1 MATVDITGSTTR
13 DAGARMDNRPWYVRA
28 ASYQNNGDGGVITP
42 RKSRAIY
49 PRAGEL
55 TITVE
60 VGITCYI
67 TNPDGTE
74 YLVTIPEEDTPLWDV
89 IEDGI
94 AYPPDTQQSQLNTA
108 VGQYVET
115 NREQFRTYAAPVDP
129 EDPDT
134 LYQWVDA
141 NGDDVGDPVELVD
154 IVTVGWG
161 AVDWGGPGESP
172 ATDARSAIGAAT
184 CSTIAGLR
192 GMASVSAALGASDGY
207 VRVLGYAAAGDGGGG
222 MFRWDSADTTSDDNG
237 GTVIAPDGA
246 LAAHGRWKRILDGSG
261 VINARWFGVLPSAVD
276 CTRPMQNACDWLKAN
291 STYSS
296 VPFSGG
302 TIYIPEGQYHFL
314 FDEGDSGLETITV
327 DQWIHIAGAAGYATA
342 LVLDGHTSTDLE
354 YFFTF
359 SYTDG
364 DEAGYGGG
372 MHDLVFEG
380 NWNLEWPIRLNSWKS
395 ANFENIAAL
404 HVHGGILD
412 AVGTASSRL
421 GEDINLRNLR
431 IGGSGDLAQYGV
443 RFRAGAGSSWTDCRI
458 RDCHLIS
465 QSEAGIV
472 LDGVSRFTVVSNT
485 VGDNGVSG
493 GVKRAV
499 LVTNTQSNSWTADSG
514 YHDIDI
520 IYYESNAGGESADT
534 HIAVE
539 IETPTGQT
547 GYNRFN
553 RVANV
558 RSSEMSSGNTALL
571 KLADAVGGKTTNNT
585 YIHARGTIGS
595 DRTIQIGTGVNYT
608 YLYLDPNFARLWRTM
623 IKNQGNRTYIN
634 GVLSAGFAG
643 GALYPD
649 NTPLSGT
656 ADSGRI
662 IRDTTTGRTV
672 LMDAWNDPVL
682 IGPRPGV
689 DVVSPY
695 GAQRI
700 TSLATPAAPNVT
712 PHTAGS
718 TTWTYYV
725 VAIDKDG
732 NKTPPSP
739 AGSTALGAA
748 TLTSTDYNYV
758 TWMPV
763 DGAVK
768 YDLLQGD
775 TSHSVATNLVT
786 THYVDTGGSTSAY
799 TPSGSNP
806 TGKLTVDGSITTPSV
821 ATAAIKDANGANA
834 IAVTATGSAANY
846 WEISNAAAGST
857 VKQWAKGS
865 DTNIGVK
872 VIPKGSESFYIAADA
887 SQTSVAV
894 RADGSASTVDLVM
907 AGKGTGAKVRS
918 AAGGAEY
925 TRRTVAALTTSS
937 TLGADGDYVVFIG
950 SGGAPTLPTAVG
962 NTGFYQLKNTDTSAK
977 TIATTSS
984 QTIDGVT
991 TYTLPPGAA
1000 VEVIS
1005 DGSNWRIF

>member
-1 MATVDITGSTTR
+1 M
-13 DAGARMDNRPWYVRA
+13 P
-28 ASYQNNGDGGVITP
+28 
-42 RKSRAIY
+42 
-49 PRAGEL
+49 
-55 TITVE
+55 
-60 VGITCYI
+60 
-67 TNPDGTE
+67 
-74 YLVTIPEEDTPLWDV
+74 
-89 IEDGI
+89 
-94 AYPPDTQQSQLNTA
+94 
-108 VGQYVET
+108 
-115 NREQFRTYAAPVDP
+115 
-129 EDPDT
+129 
-134 LYQWVDA
+134 
-141 NGDDVGDPVELVD
+141 
-154 IVTVGWG
+154 
-161 AVDWGGPGESP
+161 
-172 ATDARSAIGAAT
+172 
-184 CSTIAGLR
+184 TIADFLTKRYIRSCATIGGLR
-192 GMASVSAALGASDGY
+192 NLTASTSGY
-207 VRVLGYAAAGDGGGG
+207 VRVTGYSLPGDGGGG
-222 MFRWDSADTTSDDNG
+222 TFYWDSSDTESADNG
-237 GTVIAPDGA
+237 GTIFVPTDED
-246 LAAHGRWKRILDGSG
+246 LAAQGRWKRVIDGN
-261 VINARWFGVLPSAVD
+261 VVNARWFGVLPSGVD
-276 CTRPMQNACDWLKAN
+276 CTRPMQNACDWVAEN

-302 TIYIPEGQYHFL
+302 TISIPAGTYHFE
-314 FDEGDSGLETITV
+314 FDEGTSGLSTITV
-327 DQWIHIAGAAGYATA
+327 DQWTNIAGAPGYATV
-342 LVLDGHTSTDLE
+342 LELDGHTSGDLE
-354 YFFTF
+354 YFFTY

-364 DEAGYGGG
+364 DEAGCGGG

-395 ANFENIAAL
+395 ANFENIAVL

-472 LDGVSRFTVVSNT
+472 LDGVSRFTVKSNT

-499 LVTNTQSNSWTADSG
+499 HVTNTQSNSWTADSG
-514 YHDIDI
+514 YHEIDI

-558 RSSEMSSGNTALL
+558 RSSEMSAGNTALF
-571 KLADAVGGKTTNNT
+571 KLADATGSGKTTNNT
-585 YIHARGTIGS
+585 YIHPRGTIGS
-595 DRTIQIGTGVNYT
+595 DKTIQIGAGVNYT

-623 IKNQGNRTYIN
+623 VKNAGNRTYIN
-634 GVLSAGFAG
+634 GVLSAGFSG
-643 GALYPD
+643 GLLFPD

-662 IRDTTTGRTV
+662 IRDTNTGRTV

-700 TSLATPAAPNVT
+700 TSLATPAAPVVT

-739 AGSTALGAA
+739 AGSTAAGASS
-748 TLTSTDYNYV
+748 LSSTDYNYV

-768 YDLLQGD
+768 YDLLKAD

-799 TPSGSNP
+799 SASGSSP
-806 TGKLTVDGSITTPSV
+806 TGKLTVDGSVTTPSV
-821 ATAAIKDANGANA
+821 ATSAVKDSNGANS
-834 IAVTATGSAANY
+834 IAVTATSTAVNY

-872 VIPKGSESFYIAADA
+872 VIPKGNESFYVAADS

-894 RADGSASTVDLVM
+894 KADGSASTVDLVV

-925 TRRTVAALTTSS
+925 TRRTVQSVTSS
-937 TLGADGDYVVFIG
+937 ITLAADGDYVVFIG
-950 SGGAPTLPTAVG
+950 ASGAPTLPTAVG
-962 NTGFYQLKNTDTSAK
+962 NTGFYQFKNTDTTNK

-991 TYTLPPGAA
+991 IYTLPPGAA